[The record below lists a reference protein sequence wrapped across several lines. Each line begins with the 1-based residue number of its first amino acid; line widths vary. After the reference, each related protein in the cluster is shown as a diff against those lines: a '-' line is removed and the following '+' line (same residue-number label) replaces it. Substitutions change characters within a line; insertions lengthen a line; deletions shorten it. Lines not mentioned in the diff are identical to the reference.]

1 MSDMGESLGLLTKM
15 SDVSESLRSL
25 TKNKRMRELLVFFGA
40 NCSFTHYFLS
50 YFSRK
55 NKLFAQKTDE
65 RIPNPAKG
73 NFI

>member
-1 MSDMGESLGLLTKM
+1 MSNVGESLGLLTRM
-15 SDVSESLRSL
+15 SNVSESLRSL
-25 TKNKRMRELLVFFGA
+25 TKNERMRELLVFFGA

-50 YFSRK
+50 FFRK
-55 NKLFAQKTDE
+55 NELFAQKTNE